1 MHLKNNIFK
10 KLPVL
15 ASIGLLF
22 GLTSCGSYQYVGGNS
37 DGIYGDSTTQ
47 PQTVNTDS
55 QVANNSNANNY
66 YKDYFKNKSLE
77 IQDTNPG
84 DEIFTDIDSYQGSQV
99 NNATE
104 EDYAGYAGWGQNN
117 ENVVVNVQS
126 GFNNFGWNRPFYG
139 GFGFNNFGY
148 RGFNNFGFYDPFY
161 GGFYG
166 NVGFYNPFINRRF
179 FRYNNFYGNNLFYGN
194 RFYNRNRSVYY
205 GNRLGGRTI
214 TGRTSGDVSR
224 RRIAPSSRFSSTSRR
239 INGTTARRATTTTRR
254 ADGTTV
260 RRSSSSRVSPSATRR
275 SSTSRATKSSSTTR
289 RATPVRRSSSNGTY
303 SRRSSSNS
311 TYSPSTSRGG
321 SSYNSSRYS
330 SGSTSRSSGRS
341 SSYGRRSR

>member
-148 RGFNNFGFYDPFY
+148 R
-161 GGFYG
+161 
-166 NVGFYNPFINRRF
+166 
-179 FRYNNFYGNNLFYGN
+179 
-194 RFYNRNRSVYY
+194 
-205 GNRLGGRTI
+205 LGDRTI

-321 SSYNSSRYS
+321 SS
-330 SGSTSRSSGRS
+330 
-341 SSYGRRSR
+341 